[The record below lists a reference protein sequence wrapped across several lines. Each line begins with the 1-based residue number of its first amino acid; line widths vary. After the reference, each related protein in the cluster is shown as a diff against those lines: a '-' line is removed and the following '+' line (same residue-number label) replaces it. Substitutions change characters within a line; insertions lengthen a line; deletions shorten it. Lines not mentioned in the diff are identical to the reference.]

1 MGADD
6 DRRRAHSRQRSLIG
20 GRRVQTHA
28 SVVPRGRQRRPAR
41 RSDGS
46 GARLPPRARG
56 GEARAP
62 GAHARGRAAPKRA
75 ARSAASSACA
85 RKSATRAA
93 RRGSTRSSATS
104 ATRGA
109 RSPGIPATRV
119 AVIATLG
126 LGIGANTT
134 MFSVIDGVLVKPLPY
149 EGSDRLVLLRQS
161 SLLAGQDD
169 VLLSIPELYGYR
181 ERLASDFDG
190 LVEFHQMS
198 FDLIKRGD
206 PNRVAVG
213 VVSANF
219 FDVLRVRPILGRTF
233 QAADAA
239 HGAPA
244 VLLLSNAYWKT
255 RFGGDPTIVGQVFQM
270 NDRPHTVVGVLPPVP
285 IYPQESDV
293 YMPTSACPFRA
304 RGEEHMAENWKSFS
318 NLRVFGRLK
327 PGVTIEAASAHVAT
341 VAAQFTRDHA
351 EAYRDARGFG
361 ASALG
366 LLGELTR
373 NARPM
378 LLILLGRHRAGAA
391 ARLRERRQP
400 DAGAHAES
408 RPRARPSHRARRRTP
423 AARRSA
429 AHGKRDARPRRRH
442 RGAAARRHDAGRA
455 RHLHRPLH
463 RARRGHRHRRTGAR
477 VHGGRLDPDRPGLRR
492 AAGARHAPGAGV
504 GAAAIRR
511 VGGGPRDSRD
521 CSAGSWSRKSPSR
534 SSCSRQRGCS

>member
-1 MGADD
+1 MFTRMRRWFRAVGHGGRLDD
-6 DRRRAHSRQRSLIG
+6 QMDQELAFHLELEAAKLERQGLTPEAARTEARRAFG
-20 GRRVQTHA
+20 GVERVREEVRDTRRTSWVETILRN
-28 SVVPRGRQRRPAR
+28 VRYAR
-41 RSDGS
+41 RSL
-46 GARLPPRARG
+46 ARN
-56 GEARAP
+56 P
-62 GAHARGRAAPKRA
+62 GYTAA
-75 ARSAASSACA
+75 
-85 RKSATRAA
+85 
-93 RRGSTRSSATS
+93 
-104 ATRGA
+104 
-109 RSPGIPATRV
+109 V
-119 AVIATLG
+119 LATLG

-149 EGSDRLVLLRQS
+149 EGSDRLVLIRQS

-181 ERLASDFDG
+181 DQLATDFEG

-206 PNRVAVG
+206 PDRVAAG

-219 FDVLRVRPILGRTF
+219 FDVLRVKPILGRAF

-255 RFGGDPTIVGQVFQM
+255 RFGGDPNIVGQVFEM

-304 RGEEHMAENWKSFS
+304 RGEERIAENWKAFS

-341 VAAQFTRDHA
+341 VAARFTREHA

-378 LLILLGRHRAGAA
+378 LLILLGATALVLLLACANVASLTLARTLNRDRELALRTALGAG
-391 ARLRERRQP
+391 RRQLVGQLLTESVMLGLGGGI
-400 DAGAHAES
+400 AGLLLAAMTQGALGTFIGRFTARAADITIDGRVLGFTAVVS
-408 RPRARPSHRARRRTP
+408 ILTGLAFGALPALVTRPGPPTEITTP
-423 AARRSA
+423 AHSPTKPARTEVARSRA
-429 AHGKRDARPRRRH
+429 TSQF
-442 RGAAARRHDAGRA
+442 GAVPMQSPDQ
-455 RHLHRPLH
+455 
-463 RARRGHRHRRTGAR
+463 R
-477 VHGGRLDPDRPGLRR
+477 VNR
-492 AAGARHAPGAGV
+492 
-504 GAAAIRR
+504 
-511 VGGGPRDSRD
+511 
-521 CSAGSWSRKSPSR
+521 
-534 SSCSRQRGCS
+534 